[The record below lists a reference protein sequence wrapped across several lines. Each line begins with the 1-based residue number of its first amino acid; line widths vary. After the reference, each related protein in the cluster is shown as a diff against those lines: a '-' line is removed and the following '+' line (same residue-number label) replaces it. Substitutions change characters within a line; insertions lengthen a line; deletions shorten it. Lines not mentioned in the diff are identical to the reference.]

1 MDDTTTPSSVR
12 RELNQKFDAL
22 PIFKRDR
29 ASALYHFCVGVE
41 MSTYPY
47 TVDPDL
53 VMAMGRRVLE
63 ASMRAIPGIYRKC
76 PAVSA
81 GPTVPFNPAT
91 LAEAMELVEFAFRYD
106 QIMYCFELADRGQ
119 FEVRY
124 DPLERRTIF
133 TYASGDESAADTL
146 LRSHERDSNIELATE
161 ADKAVI
167 LEIAQEAKRELEQ
180 TILFVDPDAISY
192 PFTPALRGVARR
204 WAKVLATARKWEFPG
219 DLHIGNVTF
228 GEVRKFWGAL
238 AAITCIHDTAH
249 LIVAQANA
257 GNRPRGSIV
266 AVRSRDEWGELIQD
280 IGGIGAGAAAELLW
294 WYTFDPRV
302 SAASV
307 PIQPFFEILPGHMIV
322 PMNLITDSNVER
334 NLQKLLNRHPNLRS
348 FYETVKNAKESI
360 ALAHL
365 SGLFPA
371 MNFAVKPTVII
382 KGVTDADLL
391 VYDRAS
397 GFVLVIQHKWLIAP
411 ETVSESSSNDEQLS
425 EGVRQALESRDVFR
439 EDSALLRRVLEL
451 KDDQPIDRVEA
462 VVICRGAEQTGFLGK
477 PAVPVV
483 LERAFEELWGQ
494 SSLSLAKL
502 WERLSSRPDHASA
515 AGRYGD
521 TAAPLTV
528 GGLKFSFPALSLEVR
543 A

>member
-1 MDDTTTPSSVR
+1 
-12 RELNQKFDAL
+12 
-22 PIFKRDR
+22 
-29 ASALYHFCVGVE
+29 
-41 MSTYPY
+41 
-47 TVDPDL
+47 
-53 VMAMGRRVLE
+53 
-63 ASMRAIPGIYRKC
+63 
-76 PAVSA
+76 
-81 GPTVPFNPAT
+81 
-91 LAEAMELVEFAFRYD
+91 
-106 QIMYCFELADRGQ
+106 
-119 FEVRY
+119 
-124 DPLERRTIF
+124 
-133 TYASGDESAADTL
+133 
-146 LRSHERDSNIELATE
+146 
-161 ADKAVI
+161 
-167 LEIAQEAKRELEQ
+167 
-180 TILFVDPDAISY
+180 
-192 PFTPALRGVARR
+192 VARR
-204 WAKVLATARKWEFPG
+204 WAKVLATARKWEFPE

-238 AAITCIHDTAH
+238 TAIACIHDTAH

-257 GNRPRGSIV
+257 GNRPRASIV

-302 SAASV
+302 STASV
-307 PIQPFFEILPGHMIV
+307 PIQPFLEILPGHLIV

-348 FYETVKNAKESI
+348 FYETVKNAKENI

-365 SGLFPA
+365 SSLFPT
-371 MNFAVKPTVII
+371 MDFAVKPTVII

-425 EGVRQALESRDVFR
+425 EGVRQALEATDVFR
-439 EDSALLRRVLEL
+439 KDHALLRRVLEL

-462 VVICRGAEQTGFLGK
+462 VVICRGAEQTGFLGRL
-477 PAVPVV
+477 VVSVV

-502 WERLSSRPDHASA
+502 WEKLSSRPDHAGA

-543 A
+543 P